1 MTNMMKRLGERYRE
15 ALQRHRNLPFLKATM
30 SAAAL
35 VAMSNG
41 HVSFAQR
48 VRTDQVLE
56 TLDELKV
63 FDPHEGVELFNDIVT
78 HIKASPKEGRAL
90 AIHNID
96 AAARDEDSKRMILR
110 ICMAISEVGGQIPRV
125 EQIEIV
131 SLCSHL
137 GLDPKGCGLYVDE
150 LPPEKTPAPHQDD
163 LGQA

>member
-41 HVSFAQR
+41 RVSFAQR

-63 FDPHEGVELFNDIVT
+63 FDPHEGVELFNDIIA
-78 HIKASPKEGRAL
+78 HIQASPKEGRAL
-90 AIHNID
+90 AIRNID
-96 AAARDEDSKRMILR
+96 TAAQDEDTKRMILR
-110 ICMAISEVGGQIPRV
+110 ICMAISEVGGQISRV

-137 GLDPKGCGLYVDE
+137 ELDPKGCGLYVDE
-150 LPPEKTPAPHQDD
+150 LPPEKTPAPQQDD